1 MKTVWVNTPLR
12 DEHCRWL
19 EEAAEGRCRLVYS
32 AETCPEAEALIGA
45 LPVEALGA
53 LPQLQWFHLVWA
65 GVDKYPA
72 AEMPAGVAFTNGS
85 GAYGAYIAE
94 HMLACILSLYR
105 QLPHYAALQR
115 QHIWDNCWQEG
126 TLEGKTVLI
135 LGTGDLGSS
144 LARRLRAFDCRV
156 VGQCRRPRPLPHF
169 DQVVGIEALD
179 QLLPQADVVACVLPG
194 TRETAGLLD
203 RRRLFSLKPGAIL
216 VNCGRGTVLD
226 TAALAE
232 AIPAV
237 PLLGCALDVT
247 DPEPLP
253 PESPLWDMEQVI
265 LTPHI
270 SGISFG
276 HLPACE
282 DRIYRLAAE
291 NLRRWLDGAPLLNQ
305 VDLAAGY
312 RLRETGA

>member
-1 MKTVWVNTPLR
+1 MKTVWINTPLR
-12 DEHCRWL
+12 EEQRRWL
-19 EEAAEGRCRLVYS
+19 EEAADGRCRLVCGP
-32 AETCPEAEALIGA
+32 ETCREAEALIGA
-45 LPVEALGA
+45 LPVAALGE
-53 LPQLQWFHLVWA
+53 LPQLRWFHLVWA

-72 AEMPAGVAFTNGS
+72 EKMPAGVAFTNGS

-94 HMLACILSLYR
+94 HMLACILSFYR
-105 QLPHYAALQR
+105 QLPHYAVLQR
-115 QHIWDNCWQEG
+115 RHIWDEHWQEG

-144 LARRLRAFDCRV
+144 LARRLQGFDCRV
-156 VGQCRRPRPLPHF
+156 VGLCRRPRPFAYF
-169 DQVVGIEALD
+169 DQVCGLAELD

-216 VNCGRGTVLD
+216 VNCGRGSLLD
-226 TAALAE
+226 TDALAE

-253 PESPLWDMEQVI
+253 SESPLWDMEQVI

-282 DRIYRLAAE
+282 DKIYRLAAE

-305 VDLAAGY
+305 VDLSAGY
-312 RLRETGA
+312 RKRETEE